1 MDLFV
6 KREDGLER
14 VFWPY
19 YILAVIAAAPCTI
32 ATGCRGWA
40 FAAVYIASV
49 IGWTVALVIGWVVL
63 IWLLSLTVDLNK
75 TVPEDHPFV
84 RWIVITILGLLCR
97 VGRVRIHVEGWENI
111 PDGRFLLVGNHRSGY
126 DPIITVWALR
136 QRKIQ
141 IAFVTKPENLRIPLV
156 RMIHKANYLTIN
168 REDARKA
175 LQTVKEAAEL
185 LQNDVV
191 NVGIYPEGTRS
202 KAAEMLP
209 FHNAVFKIAKR
220 ADVPIVV
227 ASTTGTEKIHENNP
241 WRHTDVTIDLCA
253 LISRE
258 EVAASSTK
266 ALGDRVRALLE
277 EAAKKS

>member
-19 YILAVIAAAPCTI
+19 YILAAIAAVPCTI

-49 IGWTVALVIGWVVL
+49 IGWTVALVIAWVVL

-75 TVPEDHPFV
+75 PVPEDHPFV

-111 PDGRFLLVGNHRSGY
+111 PEGRFLLVGNHRSGY

-156 RMIHKANYLTIN
+156 RMIHKANYLSIN

-175 LQTVKEAAEL
+175 LQTVKEAADL
-185 LQNDVV
+185 LTNDVV

-202 KAAEMLP
+202 KGEGMLP
-209 FHNAVFKIAKR
+209 FHNAVFKIAQR
-220 ADVPIVV
+220 ADVPMVV
-227 ASTTGTEKIHENNP
+227 AAIYNTENILKNTP
-241 WRHTDVTIDLCA
+241 WRHTDVTVRLCA
-253 LISRE
+253 CLDRE
-258 EVAASSTK
+258 QVAAASTK
-266 ALGDRVRALLE
+266 VLGEQVRTILE
-277 EAAKKS
+277 EAGVQ

>member
-1 MDLFV
+1 MFA

-19 YILAVIAAAPCTI
+19 YILAVIAAVPCTI

-40 FAAVYIASV
+40 FGLVFIGSV
-49 IGWTVALVIGWVVL
+49 IGWTVALVIAWVVL
-63 IWLLSLTVDLNK
+63 IWLLSLTVDLSK
-75 TVPEDHPFV
+75 PVPEDHPFV
-84 RWIVITILGLLCR
+84 RWIVVTILGLLCR
-97 VGRVRIHVEGWENI
+97 IGRIRIHVEGWENI
-111 PDGRFLLVGNHRSGY
+111 PQGRFLMVGNHVSNY
-126 DPIITVWALR
+126 DPIVTVWAMR

-141 IAFVTKPENLRIPLV
+141 VAFVTKPENMRIPLV

-202 KAAEMLP
+202 KGEGLLP
-209 FHNAVFKIAKR
+209 FHNAVFKIAQR
-220 ADVPIVV
+220 ANVPMVV
-227 ASTTGTEKIHENNP
+227 AAINGTENIHKNLP
-241 WRHTDVTIDLCA
+241 WRHTDVTVRLCA
-253 LISRE
+253 CLDRD
-258 EVAASSTK
+258 EVAAASTK
-266 ALGDRVRALLE
+266 ELGDRVRAILE
-277 EAAKKS
+277 DAGVP